1 VLVSVVK
8 NFIMSQKTGK
18 FTGLPPTV
26 EEVQRKKKLEAII
39 AKQVK
44 GAQKGQA
51 MEQEW
56 NEDNEDEDEDDDDE
70 DYKEEL

>member
-1 VLVSVVK
+1 MLVSVVK
-8 NFIMSQKTGK
+8 NFIASQKTGK
-18 FTGLPPTV
+18 FTALPPTV

-44 GAQKGQA
+44 AAQQGQA

-56 NEDNEDEDEDDDDE
+56 NEDDEDEDEDE